1 MKRVYTCLIIVL
13 IISANSTI
21 KINAQSKTIKLN
33 LRIHI
38 MQTTPWIHSSG
49 VSMNSWVTSNDVTEV
64 IMPELNKI
72 WSQANIIWNVESI
85 IKEDIVIFEGQNEAI
100 SYIID
105 SKRDSEGRSDKERLP
120 HLYSLMQPQNRSKK
134 KKIDSNLYHI
144 YLFPFIGNTSQG
156 NAMKKF
162 GRHAVV
168 GIWSNKHNRGNSPE
182 KTLLK
187 EDYDLWKR
195 GSLSRTIAH
204 ELGHVLRLSHNQCSI
219 CLMKGRGYM
228 ITTEQIKISRKEAKR
243 RLKNI

>member
-1 MKRVYTCLIIVL
+1 M
-13 IISANSTI
+13 
-21 KINAQSKTIKLN
+21 
-33 LRIHI
+33 
-38 MQTTPWIHSSG
+38 
-49 VSMNSWVTSNDVTEV
+49 
-64 IMPELNKI
+64 
-72 WSQANIIWNVESI
+72 
-85 IKEDIVIFEGQNEAI
+85 IFEGQNEAI

-105 SKRDSEGRSDKERLP
+105 SKRNSEGRSDKERLP

-204 ELGHVLRLSHNQCSI
+204 ELGHVLRLTHNQCSI